1 VQNILKVL
9 IALMLSSV
17 LLHSETT
24 LAFLLDADSAL
35 APDTRSELAL
45 ELAALLAPAGV
56 QVVVQDL
63 APLNQLGAVSALVS
77 VHLHGVRLVEVGRS
91 GMPVSGSLGWVK
103 QMDGVVQPFI
113 HVDAAAV
120 AVHIGPSF
128 LRGQEML
135 ARILLGRA
143 LARVVMHEVLHWL
156 TQSAEHGEG
165 LLFRPSVSP
174 STLIGDGIGLEAAE
188 IWMARR
194 GLGLAGDGVS

>member
-1 VQNILKVL
+1 MWTIWKVL
-9 IALMLSSV
+9 IALILSSV
-17 LLHSETT
+17 LLYSETT
-24 LAFLLDADSAL
+24 LAVLLDADSAL
-35 APDTRSELAL
+35 APDTRSELAG

-56 QVVVQDL
+56 QVVVKDI
-63 APLNQLGAVSALVS
+63 APLNQLDAVSALVS
-77 VHLHGVRLVEVGRS
+77 VHLHGTGLVEVGR
-91 GMPVSGSLGWVK
+91 GGVFVSGSLGWVK

-120 AVHIGPSF
+120 AAHIGPSF
-128 LRGQEML
+128 LRGQEAV

-143 LARVVMHEVLHWL
+143 LARVVMHEMLHWL

-174 STLIGDGIGLEAAE
+174 CTLIEDGIGLEAAE
-188 IWMARR
+188 IWMVRR